1 MKTIEENIRDM
12 EIDPGVVCVLLQ
24 QEDIIIRYA
33 MSQNVQVTL
42 LFLKKLLG
50 ILQTTDRDE
59 SKCRA

>member
-1 MKTIEENIRDM
+1 MKTIEEKIRDM

-59 SKCRA
+59 SKFRS